1 MDLTLDR
8 IERSSPPSGPPRPGD
23 RSRHPAALT
32 SAHPKSPPLFA
43 TPATH
48 QLPSRREDSV
58 AIARDGSG
66 IQSTGARRLGRG
78 RSLRT
83 VAVLMFNGASMFET
97 SVPMSVFGMNPAGAP
112 TFTVLPVAGETGR
125 MRTSDGVGFDPPH
138 GLEALDRA
146 GIVVLPGWRSPHDA
160 PPPASLEAVRTAH
173 ADGALLVSLCMGA
186 FVLAAT
192 GLLDGRRA
200 AAHWFHAP
208 TLAARYP
215 SVHVDPSV
223 LFIDDGDIVTS
234 AGTAAGLD
242 ACLHVVRRHWGASA
256 ATAIARHLVLSP
268 ARCGSQAQFVDHHVP
283 VRSEDVELGRVMEY
297 AIAHLQH
304 VDIDA
309 LAVRAGLSRRTFDRR
324 FRVQTGVSPLQWLLH
339 QRILRAQNLLERT
352 ELTVDAIARQV
363 GLATAVS
370 LRPAFRRIVGVSP
383 QAYRQAFRTVDA
395 RAGTDRQCGLTN

>member
-1 MDLTLDR
+1 M
-8 IERSSPPSGPPRPGD
+8 
-23 RSRHPAALT
+23 
-32 SAHPKSPPLFA
+32 
-43 TPATH
+43 
-48 QLPSRREDSV
+48 
-58 AIARDGSG
+58 
-66 IQSTGARRLGRG
+66 
-78 RSLRT
+78 
-83 VAVLMFNGASMFET
+83 LMFNGASMFET

-112 TFTVLPVAGETGR
+112 AFTVLPVAGETGR

-160 PPPASLEAVRTAH
+160 PPPGSLEAVRTAH
-173 ADGALLVSLCMGA
+173 ADGALIVSLCMGA

-215 SVHVDPSV
+215 SVRVDPSV

-242 ACLHVVRRHWGASA
+242 ACLHVVRRHWGAAA

-268 ARCGSQAQFVDHHVP
+268 ARCGSQAQFVDRPVP
-283 VRSEDVELGRVMEY
+283 LRSEDVELGRVMEY

-309 LAVRAGLSRRTFDRR
+309 LAARAGLSRRTFDRR

-383 QAYRQAFRTVDA
+383 QAYRQAFRTVDTH
-395 RAGTDRQCGLTN
+395 AGTDRQCGLTN